1 MQPLDSLSIQN
12 NNQTELLTPPLSAA
26 PPKAEGP
33 ASYTVLVVDDDQ
45 AMRELLYRCL
55 KALGLQ
61 VILAEDGI
69 KALEQIKNY
78 RIDLILL
85 DILLPILDGFAVC
98 AAIRQY
104 SEIPILMVT
113 ALNQLDSAARAFQVG
128 ANGYVT
134 KPITVETLKVRI
146 QTFLNLQSVTLS
158 RA

>member
-1 MQPLDSLSIQN
+1 MQPLDSLRIQN
-12 NNQTELLTPPLSAA
+12 NNQTELLTPPLATA
-26 PPKAEGP
+26 PPKSEGP
-33 ASYTVLVVDDDQ
+33 AAYTVLVVDDDQ
-45 AMRELLYRCL
+45 AMRELMYRCL

-98 AAIRQY
+98 AAIRQD

>member
-1 MQPLDSLSIQN
+1 MQPLDSLNVQN
-12 NNQTELLTPPLSAA
+12 NNQTELLTPPLSSA
-26 PPKAEGP
+26 PPKPECP

-45 AMRELLYRCL
+45 AMRELMYRCL
-55 KALGLQ
+55 KTLGLQ

-69 KALEQIKNY
+69 KALEHIKNY

-98 AAIRQY
+98 AAIRQD

-146 QTFLNLQSVTLS
+146 QSFLNLQSVTLS
-158 RA
+158 HA

>member
-1 MQPLDSLSIQN
+1 MQPLDNLRLQT
-12 NNQTELLTPPLSAA
+12 NNQTELLNNSLSSPP
-26 PPKAEGP
+26 PTAEGRAP
-33 ASYTVLVVDDDQ
+33 YTVLVVDDDL
-45 AMRELLYRCL
+45 AMRELMYHCL
-55 KALGLQ
+55 KTLGLQ

-69 KALEQIKNY
+69 KALEQLNNY

-98 AAIRQY
+98 AAIRQD

-134 KPITVETLKVRI
+134 KPITVDTLKVRI
-146 QTFLNLQSVTLS
+146 QTFLNLQSATLS
-158 RA
+158 HA